1 MQYNIPQ
8 GVTISQLPGAPDVQG
23 TDMLEI
29 EREGASYSI
38 SVDDLID
45 YLGLDEF
52 AEAVMELLG

>member
-1 MQYNIPQ
+1 
-8 GVTISQLPGAPDVQG
+8 
-23 TDMLEI
+23 MLEI